1 MIRMTDVDLRL
12 LRIFKT
18 VADLKGLSA
27 AESALNMNLSTISS
41 HMTDLEK
48 RLGLRLCERG
58 RRGFHLTE
66 EGHSVYQAAESLLN
80 SVEEFRAEIGAIRHE
95 ISGELAIGVVDNTIT
110 DVQAKITDAIRA
122 VKQKGGDLFLKMEI
136 KAPDEIE
143 AAVLE
148 RKINVGIGPFR
159 IMNPGLTY
167 LPLYTEN
174 LRLYCSHRHPL
185 FKSAPDDINTEDL
198 QNLDYVARGYMRE
211 SRELSD
217 ASNFKVAATVYH
229 MEAVATLVLSGNF
242 IGFLPEHYALQ
253 WVKHDLMRA
262 INPAF
267 LSHSAEFSL
276 ALLKGREQ
284 TMAVRVFVD
293 ALQSSLQ
300 LNRRIST

>member
-1 MIRMTDVDLRL
+1 
-12 LRIFKT
+12 
-18 VADLKGLSA
+18 
-27 AESALNMNLSTISS
+27 
-41 HMTDLEK
+41 
-48 RLGLRLCERG
+48 
-58 RRGFHLTE
+58 
-66 EGHSVYQAAESLLN
+66 
-80 SVEEFRAEIGAIRHE
+80 
-95 ISGELAIGVVDNTIT
+95 
-110 DVQAKITDAIRA
+110 
-122 VKQKGGDLFLKMEI
+122 MEI

-148 RKINVGIGPFR
+148 RKIHVGIGPFR

-185 FKSAPDDINTEDL
+185 FKSAPNDINTEDL

-253 WVKHDLMRA
+253 WVRHDLMRA

-293 ALQSSLQ
+293 VLQSSLQ
-300 LNRRIST
+300 LNRRM